1 MWLPKSHTPH
11 KVTKKTEFKKY
22 VNESTS
28 QRVNKSTSFWGGSV
42 GQVGR
47 VRQVRQVRRI
57 RWENTL
63 FNHQKAMVSS

>member
-28 QRVNKSTSFWGGSV
+28 QRVNKSTSFWGRLS
-42 GQVGR
+42 
-47 VRQVRQVRRI
+47 
-57 RWENTL
+57 ENL
-63 FNHQKAMVSS
+63 R